1 MTQPASPPSAT
12 RAPILV
18 VDDNRQLRE
27 MIRAGLEILGYRVTV
42 AADVQE
48 ARRQLQE
55 RAHSLVLSDY
65 EMPGGSGLQLLDYVT
80 EVYPHLPFIML
91 TAHREAEL
99 ARRAIS
105 TGAVDFL
112 AKPFALS
119 ELGRVIEQN
128 WARVER
134 DRARIT
140 ELTNSLIT
148 GTIRALVKAV
158 DAKDPHTATH
168 SERVTRIALRIGAAL
183 ALDDHSMQLLEY
195 AALLHDVGKIGI
207 PDQVLQKPGRLDE
220 EEWALMRQHPV
231 RSAEIVREIGSLAEV
246 ATIVRHHHERVDGNG
261 YPDGLA
267 GDAIPELSRILSLAD
282 VYEALTSDR
291 SYRPA
296 MSEERA
302 RQVIRE
308 GCGCQFDPHF
318 APQLL
323 ALSDLN

>member
-1 MTQPASPPSAT
+1 
-12 RAPILV
+12 
-18 VDDNRQLRE
+18 
-27 MIRAGLEILGYRVTV
+27 
-42 AADVQE
+42 
-48 ARRQLQE
+48 
-55 RAHSLVLSDY
+55 
-65 EMPGGSGLQLLDYVT
+65 
-80 EVYPHLPFIML
+80 
-91 TAHREAEL
+91 
-99 ARRAIS
+99 
-105 TGAVDFL
+105 
-112 AKPFALS
+112 
-119 ELGRVIEQN
+119 
-128 WARVER
+128 
-134 DRARIT
+134 
-140 ELTNSLIT
+140 
-148 GTIRALVKAV
+148 
-158 DAKDPHTATH
+158 
-168 SERVTRIALRIGAAL
+168 
-183 ALDDHSMQLLEY
+183 
-195 AALLHDVGKIGI
+195 
-207 PDQVLQKPGRLDE
+207 
-220 EEWALMRQHPV
+220 MRQHPV